1 MCMFICTSPQ
11 YKLVNAET
19 AEVSMRWERRGIA
32 AKAVCPNNIQECSCT
47 IASSIASS
55 RW

>member
-1 MCMFICTSPQ
+1 MFICTSPQ

-32 AKAVCPNNIQECSCT
+32 AEAVCPNNYPRVQLHYCIIHC
-47 IASSIASS
+47 
-55 RW
+55 